1 MIHISDSFARIVYL
15 YLAELTLGLILYL
28 VFRHFSI
35 MYRRRFLYS
44 WAASW
49 FSFAVYIGTLI
60 ANGFLEDNSGAI
72 QFIINVITQLA
83 CFMQVVLILRGTHEM
98 VSEKAINRKRFRFV
112 FLFFLLVATAI
123 VLVYDQPAISE
134 TQHDL
139 LQFGS
144 ITLTSGLGF
153 LVTGIVVWSH
163 RKFTRGFGQ
172 RLLALSFTAFSFYEL
187 LNFLILLFSALH
199 VGDWTVFHGVTD
211 MFLISIMGLGM
222 VMWLLEDERQKLD
235 KANKELDRFMYSASH
250 DLRAPIASIL
260 GLTYLGKVE
269 FQEEKARTF
278 MQMIEDRIRKLDAV
292 ISDILNL
299 SKTKKFEIKIEP
311 VRLRDLLDDVV
322 ADIKF
327 NKNASAISLDY
338 TPDPLHVFRSD
349 YGQMKIVMC
358 NLMGNAVKYHNL
370 DQPSPYIK
378 VSFRRHA
385 DYVEISVEDNGPGIP
400 EKNLPHIFEMFY
412 RASESTEGT
421 GLGLYIV
428 NEALAKIKGS
438 IDVDS
443 AIGKGSIFTIYLE
456 DS

>member
-1 MIHISDSFARIVYL
+1 
-15 YLAELTLGLILYL
+15 
-28 VFRHFSI
+28 

-44 WAASW
+44 WAISW
-49 FSFAVYIGTLI
+49 LAFALYIATLI
-60 ANGFLEDNSGAI
+60 ANGFLGNESGSV
-72 QFIINVITQLA
+72 QFIIDVITQQA

-112 FLFFLLVATAI
+112 FLFFLLVALSI
-123 VLVYDQPAISE
+123 VFIYDQPAINE

-139 LQFGS
+139 LQYGS

-163 RKFTRGFGQ
+163 RKFTKGFGQ
-172 RLLALSFTAFSFYEL
+172 RLLALSFTAYSFYEL

-199 VGDWTVFHGVTD
+199 VGAWTVFHGVTD
-211 MFLISIMGLGM
+211 MFLISVMGLGM
-222 VMWLLEDERQKLD
+222 VMWLLEDERQKLE

-260 GLTYLGKVE
+260 GLTYLGKID

-299 SKTKKFEIKIEP
+299 SKTKKFEIKIQP

-327 NKNASAISLDY
+327 NKNASSITLDY

-378 VSFRRHA
+378 VSFRRHS

-400 EKNLPHIFEMFY
+400 ESNLPHIFEMFY

-428 NEALAKIKGS
+428 NEALTKIKGS
-438 IDVDS
+438 IEVDS

-456 DS
+456 DA

>member
-1 MIHISDSFARIVYL
+1 LIHISDSFARIVYL
-15 YLAELTLGLILYL
+15 YLAELTLGLILCL
-28 VFRHFSI
+28 VFRHFSL
-35 MYRRRFLYS
+35 MFRRRFLSS
-44 WAASW
+44 WANSW
-49 FSFAVYIGTLI
+49 LAFAFYMATLI
-60 ANGFLEDNSGAI
+60 ANGFLEHDYS
-72 QFIINVITQLA
+72 IIRFLVNAATQLA

-98 VSEKAINRKRFRFV
+98 VSEKVTNRRKFKFV
-112 FLFFLLVATAI
+112 FLFFLLIALSI
-123 VLVYDQPAISE
+123 VLIYDQPRISE
-134 TQHDL
+134 SQRDL
-139 LQFGS
+139 LQYGS

-172 RLLALSFTAFSFYEL
+172 RLLALSFTAYSFYEL

-199 VGDWTVFHGVTD
+199 VGAWTVFHGVTD
-211 MFLISIMGLGM
+211 MFLISVMGLGM

-299 SKTKKFEIKIEP
+299 SKTKKFEIKIVP

-327 NKNASAISLDY
+327 NKNASAITLDY

-358 NLMGNAVKYHNL
+358 NLMGNAVKYHNPN
-370 DQPSPYIK
+370 QPSPYIK
-378 VSFRRHA
+378 VSFRRHP
-385 DYVEISVEDNGPGIP
+385 DCVEISVEDNGPGIP
-400 EKNLPHIFEMFY
+400 EASLPHIFEMFY
-412 RASESTEGT
+412 RASVNTEGT

-428 NEALAKIKGS
+428 NEALSKIKGS
-438 IDVDS
+438 IEVES

-456 DS
+456 DA